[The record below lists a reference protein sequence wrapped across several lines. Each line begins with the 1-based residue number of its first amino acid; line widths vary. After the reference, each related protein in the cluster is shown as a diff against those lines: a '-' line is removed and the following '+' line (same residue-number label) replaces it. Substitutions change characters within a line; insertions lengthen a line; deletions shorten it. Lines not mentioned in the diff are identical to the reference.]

1 MSQTQVLARKW
12 RPRNF
17 LELTGQEHVVRALTN
32 ALEQNRLHHAYLLTG
47 TRGVGKTTI
56 ARILAKSLN
65 CEKGVTAVPC
75 GTCAACEQIDA
86 GSFIDLIELDAASNT
101 QVDNMRELLENAL
114 YAPTSARFK
123 IYIID
128 EVHMLSKSAFNAML
142 KTLEEPPAHV
152 KFVLA
157 TTDPQKIPITVLS
170 RCLQFNLKQ
179 IPQPQITENLRKIL
193 DQENIRSDMTS
204 LQLIAR
210 AAQGSMRDALSLL
223 DQAIAFGQGQVEEA
237 GVRDM
242 LGIIDQSY
250 LFDLL
255 DALVQSDGLKLLALA
270 DAMEVQCL
278 SFDAALQDLAAL
290 LHRIALAQTIPQA
303 ISEDTPEYA
312 RIIKL
317 AQIFAPDDIQLFYQI
332 ALHGRSDLSLA
343 PDEYAGFTMTLLRM
357 LTFMPDDLSS
367 AAQSQRTPSI
377 PIKPCENQDAQR
389 RTEPLQTVEPLSDH
403 THAPVN
409 VSNLDWP
416 QLIQQLK
423 LSGMAKMLAQ
433 HSEATVLSAEKIALC
448 VPDLHKHLLEKK
460 YQEKIQTALNA
471 YLGKSVE
478 LNFSVGSVT
487 GLTPVVLQQREE
499 EVKQA
504 QAVAAIEQDPIVQ
517 QLSENFDA
525 KLIVSSIKPIQK

>member
-1 MSQTQVLARKW
+1 
-12 RPRNF
+12 
-17 LELTGQEHVVRALTN
+17 
-32 ALEQNRLHHAYLLTG
+32 
-47 TRGVGKTTI
+47 
-56 ARILAKSLN
+56 
-65 CEKGVTAVPC
+65 
-75 GTCAACEQIDA
+75 
-86 GSFIDLIELDAASNT
+86 
-101 QVDNMRELLENAL
+101 
-114 YAPTSARFK
+114 
-123 IYIID
+123 
-128 EVHMLSKSAFNAML
+128 
-142 KTLEEPPAHV
+142 
-152 KFVLA
+152 
-157 TTDPQKIPITVLS
+157 
-170 RCLQFNLKQ
+170 
-179 IPQPQITENLRKIL
+179 
-193 DQENIRSDMTS
+193 
-204 LQLIAR
+204 
-210 AAQGSMRDALSLL
+210 
-223 DQAIAFGQGQVEEA
+223 
-237 GVRDM
+237 
-242 LGIIDQSY
+242 
-250 LFDLL
+250 
-255 DALVQSDGLKLLALA
+255 
-270 DAMEVQCL
+270 
-278 SFDAALQDLAAL
+278 
-290 LHRIALAQTIPQA
+290 
-303 ISEDTPEYA
+303 
-312 RIIKL
+312 
-317 AQIFAPDDIQLFYQI
+317 
-332 ALHGRSDLSLA
+332 
-343 PDEYAGFTMTLLRM
+343 MTLLRM